1 MIARFLLMF
10 IAFNLSVASKALTI
24 STEMLKSEL
33 KKNYSF
39 VERSLN
45 QSDLKIDTSSGKIL
59 FDPFGITVN
68 VLTPFEENYRIE
80 EGRIEIH
87 DVFLDQKQFIDIDQL
102 DNFFI
107 NILINGIDENSQAY
121 SISIINDVTIE
132 IISTNSPNFIR
143 FSFIDNKLNLI
154 RYKDSIGV
162 EHGIEL
168 TPL

>member
-1 MIARFLLMF
+1 MF
-10 IAFNLSVASKALTI
+10 
-24 STEMLKSEL
+24 
-33 KKNYSF
+33 
-39 VERSLN
+39 
-45 QSDLKIDTSSGKIL
+45 
-59 FDPFGITVN
+59 
-68 VLTPFEENYRIE
+68 LTPFEENYRIE

-121 SISIINDVTIE
+121 SINLINDVTIE
-132 IISTNSPNFIR
+132 IISTNSPNLIR

-154 RYKDSIGV
+154 QYKDSIGV

>member
-1 MIARFLLMF
+1 MMVRFLLML
-10 IAFNLSVASKALTI
+10 IAFYMSVASYALSI
-24 STEMLKSEL
+24 SADMLNSEL

-45 QSDLKIDTSSGKIL
+45 QSDLKIETSSGKIL
-59 FDPFGITVN
+59 FDPLGVTVK
-68 VLTPFEENYRIE
+68 VLAPFEENYRIE
-80 EGRIEIH
+80 GDTIEIY
-87 DVFLDQKQFIDIDQL
+87 DIFLDQKQTIDIDQL

-107 NILINGIDENSQAY
+107 NILMNGIDQNSEAY
-121 SISIINDVTIE
+121 SINLINDTTIE
-132 IISTNSPNFIR
+132 IISNNSSNLIR
-143 FSFIDNKLNLI
+143 FLFIDNKLNLI

>member
-1 MIARFLLMF
+1 MMVRFLLML
-10 IAFNLSVASKALTI
+10 IAFHMSVASYALSI
-24 STEMLKSEL
+24 SADMLNSEL

-45 QSDLKIDTSSGKIL
+45 QSDLKIETSSGKIL
-59 FDPFGITVN
+59 FDPLGVTVK
-68 VLTPFEENYRIE
+68 VLAPFEENYRIE
-80 EGRIEIH
+80 GDTIEIY
-87 DVFLDQKQFIDIDQL
+87 DIFLDQKQTIDIDQL

-107 NILINGIDENSQAY
+107 NILMNGIDQNSEAY
-121 SISIINDVTIE
+121 SINLINDTTIE
-132 IISTNSPNFIR
+132 IISNNSSNLIR

>member
-10 IAFNLSVASKALTI
+10 IAFNLSAANKALTI
-24 STEMLKSEL
+24 STDMLNNEL

-59 FDPFGITVN
+59 VDPFGITVN

-121 SISIINDVTIE
+121 SINLINDVTIE
-132 IISTNSPNFIR
+132 IISTNSPNLIR

-154 RYKDSIGV
+154 QYKDSIGV